1 MQVMKLSKVKKLK
14 GVIYPPGDKSISHRV
29 ALISALSTGEN
40 LIENFLIAD
49 DTLSTL
55 NCLKNLGV
63 EIELSDKLR
72 IKGKGLKGLKKPGS
86 VLNAGNSGTT
96 IRLLSGILA
105 GQNFD
110 SEITGDDSLR
120 RRPMM
125 RIVKPLR
132 MMGAKI
138 EASVDGTP
146 PLKIFGVEK
155 LNPIEYELEIPSAQV
170 KSCLIFAGLYTD
182 GKTKIIEKIPTR
194 DHTERLLGLKTY
206 LEDSKKIIEV
216 DGGQK
221 IEAKNYF
228 VPNDISSSAFFIV
241 AGSIIPESTL
251 VIKNVGLNPTRTG
264 FIDVLKRMG
273 ANIEVENLREI
284 ANELVGDVI
293 VRSGKDIE
301 LKNLTLSGDI
311 IPNIID
317 EIPILAVAGA
327 VAHGKFE
334 VRDAVDLRNKESD
347 RIKAI
352 VVNLR
357 KMGIDVEE
365 YEDGFAFEGVKKLKG
380 ALIETFNDHRIA
392 MAFSIAGL
400 IADGE
405 TIIDNPNCVTISFP
419 GFYDVL
425 KNLQN

>member
-1 MQVMKLSKVKKLK
+1 MMKLSKVKKLN
-14 GVIYPPGDKSISHRV
+14 GIVYPPGDKSISHRV

-49 DTLSTL
+49 DTLRTL

-63 EIELSDKLR
+63 EAELSDKLR
-72 IKGKGLKGLKKPGS
+72 IKGKGLKGLKKPSS
-86 VLNAGNSGTT
+86 VLDAGNSGTT

-125 RIVKPLR
+125 RIVKPLK
-132 MMGAKI
+132 MMGARI
-138 EASVDGTP
+138 EASENGTP
-146 PLKIFGVEK
+146 PLKIFGVGK

-170 KSCLIFAGLYTD
+170 KSCLIFAGLYAD
-182 GKTKIIEKIPTR
+182 GKTRIIERIPTR
-194 DHTERLLGLKTY
+194 DHTERLLGLKTFV
-206 LEDSKKIIEV
+206 EDGKKIIEV
-216 DGGQK
+216 DGEQK
-221 IEAKNYF
+221 IEAKHYF
-228 VPNDISSSAFFIV
+228 VPNDISSAAFFIV
-241 AGSIIPESTL
+241 AGSIVPNSNLI
-251 VIKNVGLNPTRTG
+251 IKNVGLNPTRTG
-264 FIDVLKRMG
+264 FIDVLKKMG
-273 ANIEVENLREI
+273 ANIEIENLREI

-293 VRSGKDIE
+293 VRAGKEVE

-317 EIPILAVAGA
+317 EIPILAIASVVAK
-327 VAHGKFE
+327 GKFE
-334 VRDAVDLRNKESD
+334 VRDALDLRNKESD

-357 KMGIDVEE
+357 KMGVDVEE
-365 YEDGFAFEGVKKLKG
+365 YEDGFAFEGGRKLKG
-380 ALIETFNDHRIA
+380 DLIETFNDHRIA

-405 TIIDNPNCVTISFP
+405 TIIDKPDCVAISFP
-419 GFYDVL
+419 NFYDVL
-425 KNLQN
+425 KNLSN